1 MCAGYICDYMQLFVS
16 NGRIFFD
23 IVEPSEV
30 GPKIGDNGTETGFLR
45 LRNVRIPRYVPITL
59 SEFWYVTRI

>member
-1 MCAGYICDYMQLFVS
+1 MIICSCLRLTVEYT
-16 NGRIFFD
+16 D
-23 IVEPSEV
+23 IVEPGEV

-59 SEFWYVTRI
+59 SEIPIAEFWYVTRI